1 LEFGFTKGK
10 TGVIFIETGA
20 KQTACITVNTF
31 LVQDCCQLSEQSVVV
46 TDGLYSR
53 MGHRQT
59 QQKHDKLPQNGKCFI
74 HKASDVATKQPGSQP
89 AVWVRFS
96 NKYTTTEKLILS
108 IS

>member
-1 LEFGFTKGK
+1 MDS
-10 TGVIFIETGA
+10 
-20 KQTACITVNTF
+20 TAGWGTVKH
-31 LVQDCCQLSEQSVVV
+31 SK
-46 TDGLYSR
+46 
-53 MGHRQT
+53 
-59 QQKHDKLPQNGKCFI
+59 KHDKLPQNGKCFI